1 MTRYIISIL
10 FLLLPL
16 FTHAQLPTD
25 IIVLH
30 KIAQEGKALVLDLTV
45 DLTHVSLSKC
55 HSLVFTP
62 VVTKG
67 DSATAFPA
75 IVVNGKERQKLY
87 RRLKRPATEQA
98 YTIEHA
104 HKVPCLVSLGWQ
116 VHRLL
121 WSPIVAVV
129 DGAIWQSLPLP
140 NS

>member
-98 YTIEHA
+98 YPLSMPTKVSLPI
-104 HKVPCLVSLGWQ
+104 KVPCLVNPGWQ

-121 WSPIVAVV
+121 WLPIVVVV
-129 DGAIWQSLPLP
+129 DGAI
-140 NS
+140 